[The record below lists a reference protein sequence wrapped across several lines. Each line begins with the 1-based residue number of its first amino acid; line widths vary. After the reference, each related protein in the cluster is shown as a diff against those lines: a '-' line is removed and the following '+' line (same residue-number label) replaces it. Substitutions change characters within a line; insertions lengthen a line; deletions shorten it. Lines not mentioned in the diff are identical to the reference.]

1 MRVPEPVALACAR
14 MSEIVVGDRPQSPSA
29 APPPGDLGR
38 FAGGAVILVRDLSK
52 RFKLYKDPWDR
63 MTEWITWGRAVR
75 HETFWALQGI
85 NLEVKRGE
93 CVGIIGV
100 NGAGKTT
107 LLKILSRA
115 LYPTAGDF
123 EVKGRLVSLLE
134 LGTGFHPELTGRQ
147 NILQSARLLGF
158 PEAYVR
164 RRLPEILDFARI
176 GEFIDQPVKQ
186 YSSGMFVR
194 LAFSLFAHLEPDV
207 YIVDEALSVGDI
219 FFQQKCFNT
228 FRDLR
233 RRGCTILFVS
243 HDMAAITHLCDRAI
257 LLSGGR
263 VASEGDPRSVVHDY
277 FALMGQ
283 SAGRRPSE
291 QPYPQDTPL
300 QGGTREVPEEVGRRL
315 ASGAPGRHADVGT
328 RAVEIIGFS
337 VADVAGRPASTVT
350 SGGILRFWYLVEAR
364 GPCDDLN
371 VGIHLYD
378 RRGILVFA
386 VSTAN
391 RDITLPRLGAGQRI
405 NCVISVVLNLQPG
418 EYTVLPQVAGWKGTG
433 DLGVTYDRL
442 DSLPP
447 VVVMRNPPGL
457 LAPFYG
463 LVDLETE
470 IAWAMSGQT
479 GTS

>member
-1 MRVPEPVALACAR
+1 MR
-14 MSEIVVGDRPQSPSA
+14 MSEI
-29 APPPGDLGR
+29 
-38 FAGGAVILVRDLSK
+38 AVSVRGLSK
-52 RFKLYKDPWDR
+52 RFKLYQNPR
-63 MTEWITWGRAVR
+63 QRIVEWVTFGRAVR
-75 HETFWALQGI
+75 HTAFWALQGI
-85 NLEVKRGE
+85 NFDVQRGE
-93 CVGIIGV
+93 CLGVIGV
-100 NGAGKTT
+100 NGAGKST

-115 LYPTAGDF
+115 LYPTSGEF
-123 EVKGRLVSLLE
+123 TVVGRLVSLLE

-147 NILQSARLLGF
+147 NILQSARLLGLS
-158 PEAYVR
+158 EEDVR
-164 RRLPEILDFARI
+164 RRMPAILDFAEI
-176 GEFIDQPVKQ
+176 GEFINQPVKQ

-194 LAFSLFAHLEPDV
+194 LAFALFAHLDPDV

-219 FFQQKCFNT
+219 FFQQKCFDT

-243 HDMAAITHLCDRAI
+243 HDMDAITHLCDRAI

-283 SAGRRPSE
+283 LAGRGRSE
-291 QPYPQDTPL
+291 RLYLQDTPL
-300 QGGTREVPEEVGRRL
+300 PGGTREVPDEVRRRL

-328 RAVEIIGFS
+328 REVEIIGFS
-337 VADVAGRPASTVT
+337 VADVAGRPASAVT

-364 GPCDDLN
+364 GPCDDLI

-386 VSTAN
+386 VSTAD

-405 NCVISVVLNLQPG
+405 ICVISVELNLQPG

-442 DSLPP
+442 DSVPP
-447 VVVMRNPPGL
+447 VVVMRDPPGL

-470 IAWAMSGQT
+470 ITWAMSGQT